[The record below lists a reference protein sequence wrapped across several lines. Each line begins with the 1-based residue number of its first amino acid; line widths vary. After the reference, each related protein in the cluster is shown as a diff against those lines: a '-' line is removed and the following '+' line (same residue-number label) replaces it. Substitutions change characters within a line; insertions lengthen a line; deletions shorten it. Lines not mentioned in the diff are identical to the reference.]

1 MTTPKN
7 VDVAYFYTP
16 PPWRSPRLM
25 YDAGMRLPEVPQQRD
40 SFGPPMHTSFQDA
53 MRALRAS
60 ATEFEE
66 SYEEDSS

>member
-1 MTTPKN
+1 MRSRYYRNPPKPQ
-7 VDVAYFYTP
+7 V
-16 PPWRSPRLM
+16 RLVR
-25 YDAGMRLPEVPQQRD
+25 GGSLPEVPQQRD
-40 SFGPPMHTSFQDA
+40 SFGPPMHMSFQDA